1 MSLPHSVA
9 DVLRSHVTLEYEAI
23 DRVYLNAYVPRL
35 QTAAGVAAFFRHH
48 RALPFASSAL
58 MAPMT
63 RIFVQRIEQFVQQHR
78 LPVVQFAKG
87 QRKDDVMKEHL
98 GRFTQDE
105 GVLLVGKAQEKAWV
119 FRTERRHNPATG
131 VAYPWIVRGSALVN
145 HYYFYCVDR
154 DFGPFFL
161 KFCSYF
167 PYTAKLCINGHEW
180 LKRQL
185 DQRGIGY
192 VPLDNGILSC
202 DEPRRLAQ
210 LADALDAR
218 KIDMLLRRWL
228 QRLPHPFEAKDRAA
242 GYRYDLSIWQAEF
255 SLTQVLDRP
264 VTGRIFFEEVIRE
277 NLDIGRPNR
286 VQLIFDRRI
295 SKTTPGRFRTR
306 VITEGVTPTL
316 HVSYKHSDIKQYH
329 KENEALRTE
338 TTINDTRDF
347 AVGRRLENLPQLRE
361 IGFAANRRLLDVQRI
376 SHDCAI
382 GEDALHQLEH
392 PIVVDG
398 QRASGLR
405 LSDPR
410 VHALLSVL
418 LLYFFLPLGFAHR
431 DLRPQ
436 LAAFLGLP
444 LAQMTAGRMTYD
456 LRRLRLHGLI
466 RRIPGTHRYELTQS
480 GLRTA
485 LFVTRVYCRLLR
497 PGLSKLVPVVPAV
510 PPPIG
515 APLRKLEQALD
526 QWREGAKFAA

>member
-1 MSLPHSVA
+1 
-9 DVLRSHVTLEYEAI
+9 
-23 DRVYLNAYVPRL
+23 
-35 QTAAGVAAFFRHH
+35 
-48 RALPFASSAL
+48 
-58 MAPMT
+58 MT
-63 RIFVQRIEQFVQQHR
+63 RLFVQRIEHFIQKQQ
-78 LPVVQFAKG
+78 LPVVQFAKH
-87 QRKDDVMKEHL
+87 QRKDDVMQEYL
-98 GRFTQDE
+98 ARFPKDD
-105 GVLLVGKAQEKAWV
+105 GVLFVGKAQEKAWV

-131 VAYPWIVRGSALVN
+131 APYPWIVRGSALVN
-145 HYYFYCVDR
+145 HYYFYCVDH

-185 DQRGIGY
+185 SQRGIGY

-202 DEPRRLAQ
+202 DDPRRLQQ
-210 LADALDAR
+210 LAHSLDAR
-218 KIDMLLRRWL
+218 KIDALLREWL
-228 QRLPHPFEAKDRAA
+228 RRLPHPFETKDRAA

-277 NLDIGRPNR
+277 NLDIGRPDR

-295 SKTTPGRFRTR
+295 TKTTPGRFRTR

-316 HVSYKHSDIKQYH
+316 HIDYKHSDVKQYH
-329 KENEALRTE
+329 KEGEALRTE

-347 AVGRRLENLPQLRE
+347 GVGRRLENLPQLRE
-361 IGFAANRRLLDVQRI
+361 IGFQANRRLLDVQRI
-376 SHDCAI
+376 SHSSPI
-382 GEDALHQLEH
+382 GEDALHQLER
-392 PIVVDG
+392 PIIVEG

-410 VHALLSVL
+410 VQALLSVL
-418 LLYFFLPLGFAHR
+418 LLYFFLPLGFSHR

-444 LAQMTAGRMTYD
+444 LAHMTAGRMTYD

-466 RRIPGTHRYELTQS
+466 RRIAGTHRYELTQS

-485 LFVTRVYCRLLR
+485 LFVTRVYCRILR
-497 PGLSKLVPVVPAV
+497 PGLSQLVPVAPAA
-510 PPPIG
+510 PPQIG
-515 APLRKLEQALD
+515 APRSLLERALD
-526 QWREGAKFAA
+526 QWREEVKFAA

>member
-1 MSLPHSVA
+1 L
-9 DVLRSHVTLEYEAI
+9 
-23 DRVYLNAYVPRL
+23 
-35 QTAAGVAAFFRHH
+35 
-48 RALPFASSAL
+48 
-58 MAPMT
+58 
-63 RIFVQRIEQFVQQHR
+63 
-78 LPVVQFAKG
+78 
-87 QRKDDVMKEHL
+87 HL
-98 GRFTQDE
+98 GPE
-105 GVLLVGKAQEKAWV
+105 GVKHSRK
-119 FRTERRHNPATG
+119 
-131 VAYPWIVRGSALVN
+131 
-145 HYYFYCVDR
+145 
-154 DFGPFFL
+154 
-161 KFCSYF
+161 F

-185 DQRGIGY
+185 DQRGISY

-202 DEPRRLAQ
+202 DDPRRVAQ
-210 LADALDAR
+210 LANALDAR

-277 NLDIGRPNR
+277 NLDIGRPDR
-286 VQLIFDRRI
+286 VELIFNRRI

-347 AVGRRLENLPQLRE
+347 GVGRRLENLPQLRE
-361 IGFAANRRLLDVQRI
+361 TGFAANRRLLDVQRI

-392 PIVVDG
+392 PIVLDG
-398 QRASGLR
+398 QPASGLR

-410 VHALLSVL
+410 VQALLSVL
-418 LLYFFLPLGFAHR
+418 LLYFLLPLGFAHR

-485 LFVTRVYCRLLR
+485 LFVTRVYGRLLR
-497 PGLSKLVPVVPAV
+497 PGLAKLVPVAPAV
-510 PPPIG
+510 PPLIG

-526 QWREGAKFAA
+526 RWREGAKFAA